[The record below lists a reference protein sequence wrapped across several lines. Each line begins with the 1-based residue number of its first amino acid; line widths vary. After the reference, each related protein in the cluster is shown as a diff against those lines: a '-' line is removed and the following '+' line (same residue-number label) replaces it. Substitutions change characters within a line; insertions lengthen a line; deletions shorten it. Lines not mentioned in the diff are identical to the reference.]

1 MKKANIIVVVEG
13 GIVQAV
19 YSDIDVSVDVLDYDN
34 LNADPKSEY
43 ENGVKEYLDTYQD
56 YLYRGW

>member
-19 YSDIDVSVDVLDYDN
+19 YSDTNVSVDVLDYDN

-43 ENGVKEYLDTYQD
+43 ENSVKEYLDTYQD
-56 YLYRGW
+56 YLYRRW